1 MINNGS
7 DSGFDFIVSNH
18 FSPSHGFLAIVVRF
32 SFHSILVVHL
42 AIIDILIELLGGRTV
57 IFILAIDVVL
67 ENFAE
72 VFNADLAVLVLIS
85 HFVEDL
91 LLIWLNRAKLQLFKD
106 IAESVHGQ
114 EACLIDIE
122 QVESLLD
129 WVKLLNHSI

>member
-1 MINNGS
+1 MVVAA
-7 DSGFDFIVSNH
+7 VSNSS
-18 FSPSHGFLAIVVRF
+18 FLILLVPSHGFLAVVVRF
-32 SFHSILVVHL
+32 SLHSVLVVHL
-42 AIIDILIELLGGRTV
+42 AIINILIELLGGRAV

-72 VFNADLAVLVLIS
+72 VFNADLAVLVLVS

-106 IAESVHGQ
+106 VAESVHGQ

-122 QVESLLD
+122 QVESLLN

>member
-1 MINNGS
+1 MVVEA
-7 DSGFDFIVSNH
+7 VSNSS
-18 FSPSHGFLAIVVRF
+18 FLILLVPSHGFLAVVVRF
-32 SFHSILVVHL
+32 SLHPVLIVHL
-42 AIIDILIELLGGRTV
+42 AIINILIELLGGRAI

-72 VFNADLAVLVLIS
+72 VFDADLAVLVLVS

-106 IAESVHGQ
+106 VAESVYGQ
-114 EACLIDIE
+114 EACLINVE
-122 QVESLLD
+122 QVESLLN